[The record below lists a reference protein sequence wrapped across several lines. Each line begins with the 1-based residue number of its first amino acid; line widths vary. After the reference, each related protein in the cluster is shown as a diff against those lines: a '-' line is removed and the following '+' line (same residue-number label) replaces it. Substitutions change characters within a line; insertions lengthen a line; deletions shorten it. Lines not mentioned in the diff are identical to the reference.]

1 MIRRIM
7 DICMIL
13 RKIMKYILMD
23 RHIYCHLKV
32 NILFGD
38 LNIVYESC

>member
-1 MIRRIM
+1 MIMNIM

-23 RHIYCHLKV
+23 RYIYCHLKV

-38 LNIVYESC
+38 LNIAYESC